1 MGRGQV
7 VLKDHL
13 TEVIFTLM
21 TVRAIK
27 GFKQRSDRIGTK
39 QFVRTAINLDCLGWF
54 KALQ

>member
-1 MGRGQV
+1 M